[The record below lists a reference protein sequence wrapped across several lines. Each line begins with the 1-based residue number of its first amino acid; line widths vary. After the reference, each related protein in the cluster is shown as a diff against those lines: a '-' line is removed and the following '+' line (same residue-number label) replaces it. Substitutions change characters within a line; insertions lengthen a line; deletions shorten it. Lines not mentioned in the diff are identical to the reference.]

1 MINSYLEMI
10 PTSKCNW
17 TSLLSLFDNEYNVN
31 KNISC
36 CSTYRVADPF
46 SFLGK
51 DWFLK
56 IKISIS
62 LYLFGC
68 FACMFVCASHVC
80 SVQGGQK
87 RALHSLGTSV
97 TNHCELPRGCWDL
110 NLGSLGEQPE
120 LLTAELLFSTY
131 VMEEC

>member
-1 MINSYLEMI
+1 MSVVRKPRETKVRFN
-10 PTSKCNW
+10 
-17 TSLLSLFDNEYNVN
+17 
-31 KNISC
+31 
-36 CSTYRVADPF
+36 CSF
-46 SFLGK
+46 FL
-51 DWFLK
+51 DLYIFILCA
-56 IKISIS
+56 
-62 LYLFGC
+62 YLFYFMYLVC